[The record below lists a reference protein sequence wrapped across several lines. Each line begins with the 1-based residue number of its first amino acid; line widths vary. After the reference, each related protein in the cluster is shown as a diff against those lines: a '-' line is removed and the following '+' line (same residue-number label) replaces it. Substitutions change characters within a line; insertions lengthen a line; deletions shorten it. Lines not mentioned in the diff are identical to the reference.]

1 MLLCWSCCSELCL
14 RCCHFPNKVG
24 IPNDNYI
31 LNSRAPRSSWL
42 ESHLRRRDWAWNGDT
57 DSYKY
62 WMVTWS
68 LWETA
73 QCRSFSSRLWSC
85 GNNLV
90 QSNDMNDTINLDV
103 LLKTTCSLLRRLQT
117 VFGWGCQQSM
127 ATIEGELQSGATWAD
142 HIGVIVVVGLVRY
155 RNLVALPVR
164 LFDRQLFTGLC
175 GADYKVSGLFLVIDI
190 QIITSPPSFK

>member
-1 MLLCWSCCSELCL
+1 
-14 RCCHFPNKVG
+14 
-24 IPNDNYI
+24 
-31 LNSRAPRSSWL
+31 
-42 ESHLRRRDWAWNGDT
+42 
-57 DSYKY
+57 
-62 WMVTWS
+62 
-68 LWETA
+68 
-73 QCRSFSSRLWSC
+73 
-85 GNNLV
+85 
-90 QSNDMNDTINLDV
+90 
-103 LLKTTCSLLRRLQT
+103 
-117 VFGWGCQQSM
+117 M